1 MPIDDR
7 DSLTIRRPDDWH
19 VHLRDGAMLAACAV
33 HTARQFGRA
42 IIMPNLVPP
51 VTKVAEASA
60 YRARIR
66 AAVPKDL
73 NFEPLMTCYLTDGAD
88 PAELARGKQE
98 GVWVAAKLYPAHAT
112 TNSAHGVTSMD
123 RVAKGLEA
131 MEKAGM
137 PLLVHGEVTD
147 PEVDIFD
154 REAVFLDKV
163 LAPLLKRHEGLRI
176 VLEHITTKEGVAF
189 VEAHPGRMGGTITP
203 HHLSYNRNAIFK
215 GGIRPHFYCL
225 PIAKRE
231 EHRLA
236 LRRAATSG
244 GTQFFLGTDTAPH
257 TTDTKE
263 CACGCAGVFN
273 APALARCFS
282 ARSMRAR
289 LFHFRRRYRIGAVI
303 GRVVAAG
310 PVVARKPDAAERRRC
325 GQRHGGPVPVDYAGA
340 DIGPEA
346 VVFLRGAAD
355 QRGDKAIA
363 RAVRLGDRLVEIVDA
378 NHLEDRA
385 EQFLVVAL
393 HHAGDV
399 DDRGGEERQRI
410 VGAQQGA

>member
-1 MPIDDR
+1 MPKTI
-7 DSLTIRRPDDWH
+7 TIRRPDDWH

-33 HTARQFGRA
+33 HTARQFARA

-51 VTKVAEASA
+51 VTKVAEAVA
-60 YRARIR
+60 YRDRIR
-66 AAVPKDL
+66 AAVPADL
-73 NFEPLMTCYLTDGAD
+73 RFEPLMTCYLTDGAD
-88 PAELARGKQE
+88 PAELLRGKQE

-154 REAVFLDKV
+154 REAVFLDKI
-163 LAPLLKRHEGLRI
+163 LAPLLKRHQGLKV
-176 VLEHITTKEGVAF
+176 VLEHITTADGVAF
-189 VEAHPGRMGGTITP
+189 VEANPGRMGGTITP

-244 GTQFFLGTDTAPH
+244 DPAFFLGTDTAPH
-257 TTDTKE
+257 TADTKE
-263 CACGCAGVFN
+263 CACGCAGIFN
-273 APALARCFS
+273 APVAMQVYAQVFAEEGALGKLEAFASLNGPRFYGLPVNEE
-282 ARSMRAR
+282 RVTLRAET
-289 LFHFRRRYRIGAVI
+289 L
-303 GRVVAAG
+303 
-310 PVVARKPDAAERRRC
+310 DAPESVD
-325 GQRHGGPVPVDYAGA
+325 VPGMEKT
-340 DIGPEA
+340 I
-346 VVFLRGAAD
+346 VVFRPD
-355 QRGDKAIA
+355 TP
-363 RAVRLGDRLVEIVDA
+363 
-378 NHLEDRA
+378 
-385 EQFLVVAL
+385 
-393 HHAGDV
+393 
-399 DDRGGEERQRI
+399 
-410 VGAQQGA
+410 VGWSF